1 MTKSSWNEVSVV
13 LLIVGLSLAGGQVLM
28 DGSCPPIPVM
38 KNFSPEKF
46 LGTWYEIERYYS
58 DFQVNTKCSK
68 IDFTYNPDGRIG
80 ILTSALHEKSG
91 MPKVAYGLANFE
103 HGDSARMTISLTPTP
118 GSPAP
123 KEFGFWVLETDYES
137 YAVVYS
143 CDEFCRGRQHS
154 KSIWVLGRTAIIPQ
168 QVMNRLYD
176 KIKILSLDPKRL
188 MKVDQHQC
196 VNVAVSVRSENAGF
210 SSNTFDRNS
219 ARKFLASLTS
229 IFGRKRAAYVLA
241 KSKTE

>member
-1 MTKSSWNEVSVV
+1 MVKMKSNLIGV
-13 LLIVGLSLAGGQVLM
+13 LAFVTIASGQVLM
-28 DGSCPPIPVM
+28 EGSCPLIPVM

-58 DFQVNTKCSK
+58 DFQVNTKCNK

-80 ILTSALHEKSG
+80 ILTTALHEKSG

-103 HGDSARMTISLTPTP
+103 YGESARMTIQITPSPGTPTP
-118 GSPAP
+118 N
-123 KEFGFWVLETDYES
+123 EFGYWVLDTDYES

-143 CDEFCRGRQHS
+143 CDDFCRGRQHS
-154 KSIWVLGRTAIIPQ
+154 QSIWLLGRTAIIPQ
-168 QVMNRLYD
+168 QVSNRIHD
-176 KIKILSLDPKRL
+176 KIKILGLDPKRL
-188 MKVDQHQC
+188 MKVDQHKC
-196 VNVAVSVRSENAGF
+196 VNVAVSVRSENSGF

-229 IFGRKRAAYVLA
+229 IFGRKKYNYF
-241 KSKTE
+241 